1 MNCFLVLIPEQND
14 NFQNPFRLLTD
25 FNDSFCGLFKRP
37 PFFTGGIVLV
47 TGGISLLTGGISLL
61 TGGISLLTGGI
72 SLLTGGISLL
82 TGGISLL
89 TGGIPP
95 VGSSTFILL
104 FGMGSDLICAMM
116 SKPAE

>member
-72 SLLTGGISLL
+72 SLLTGGI
-82 TGGISLL
+82 
-89 TGGIPP
+89 PP